1 MILNAH
7 QDTWKKVCIGSSQI
21 RSMKSVSLLIL
32 GLTLWHQLGL
42 PFSLKAHPI
51 SLSTVVANVE
61 TNRVKVEMKILVE
74 DLMLFQEIQPDQNQV
89 LTTDVLQTASNQHHQ
104 FLLDYFQI
112 RTLDG
117 KAIPG
122 KVTSTDTK
130 EIPETGV
137 NIDAVMSTSIY
148 YELEFT
154 LDSPPDFLT
163 FSQNFGGD
171 SNPLPS
177 VMDLIVL
184 QNSARLG
191 YPVQISPKNPHST
204 ELDWE
209 NPPTNDRK
217 SWRQRRELMKQR
229 REDLLGIT
237 SYSTTYSYIYIT
249 DSEVRHE
256 ILVPLLTLET
266 WFPIDR
272 QDTNFLEV
280 EEQDKA
286 SAEVEKFFQSHA
298 SVLIDGIQVPANVD
312 RVDFYGLDF
321 RDFAQR
327 STKKRVGIH
336 NARAGII
343 LSYATK
349 QAPQTLKVTW
359 ETFNQ
364 HTPLLNSVVYDHNDA
379 GFRQFFTPAEPSFE
393 WTNQTES
400 DSPIV
405 SATLPS
411 PRIQPAIKL
420 SLVSLSG
427 LLIAIISLLTA
438 LRKRRRAF
446 LAVAVIAGT
455 AAGALWPFN
464 LGVVSIPRTIPKEQI
479 ISTEEA
485 DQVFAALHG
494 NIYRA
499 FDYRQESQVY
509 DVLAES
515 VTGDLLESLY
525 LKIKEGLR
533 MEEQGGAI
541 ARVNSSVIN
550 QKTLQDRLFSHG
562 QPQFHYQCTW
572 NVSGTVEHWG
582 HIHTRENQYEALFT
596 VSAAEDAWK
605 ITDLDVA
612 SETRISFQTGLRE
625 TK

>member
-1 MILNAH
+1 MILYSL
-7 QDTWKKVCIGSSQI
+7 QDIWKTISIACRHISAKNWPSSL
-21 RSMKSVSLLIL
+21 VL
-32 GLTLWHQLGL
+32 GLTLWHQMVIS
-42 PFSLKAHPI
+42 PSLEAHPI

-74 DLMLFQEIQPDQNQV
+74 DLMLFQQIQPNKDQL
-89 LTTDVLQTASNQHHQ
+89 LTAEALKAASDQHHQ
-104 FLLDYFQI
+104 FLLDYFQV
-112 RTLDG
+112 RTVDG
-117 KAIPG
+117 NAVPG
-122 KVTSTDTK
+122 KVISTDTK
-130 EIPETGV
+130 EIPDTGV
-137 NIDAVMSTSIY
+137 TVDAVMSTSIY
-148 YELEFT
+148 YELEFALET
-154 LDSPPDFLT
+154 SPQFLT

-191 YPVQISPKNPHST
+191 YPVQISPQNPHST

-237 SYSTTYSYIYIT
+237 SYSTTYSYVYIT
-249 DSEVRHE
+249 DTEVRHE

-272 QDTNFLEV
+272 QNADFLEV
-280 EEQDKA
+280 EEQE
-286 SAEVEKFFQSHA
+286 SATISVEAFFQNHA
-298 SVLIDGIQVPANVD
+298 SVLIDGIQVPAKVD

-343 LSYATK
+343 LSYAAK
-349 QAPQTLKVTW
+349 QPPQKLKLTW

-364 HTPLLNSVVYDHNDA
+364 HTPLLNSVVYDHKEP

-393 WTNQTES
+393 WENKAEPS
-400 DSPIV
+400 AAVV
-405 SATLPS
+405 SATLPT
-411 PRIQPAIKL
+411 PRLQPVTEL
-420 SLVSLSG
+420 SLVSAG
-427 LLIAIISLLTA
+427 GFFTAIICLFAAIFRRSL
-438 LRKRRRAF
+438 AF
-446 LAVAVIAGT
+446 FGAATLFAV
-455 AAGALWPFN
+455 AAGALLPQKI
-464 LGVVSIPRTIPKEQI
+464 GTVSIPRTVPAEEI
-479 ISTEEA
+479 ISTEEG
-485 DQVFAALHG
+485 DQVFAALHS

-499 FDYRQESQVY
+499 FDYSDESQVY

-515 VTGDLLESLY
+515 VSGKLLDSLY
-525 LKIKEGLR
+525 LQIKEGLR

-541 ARVNSSVIN
+541 ARVNSSII
-550 QKTLQDRLFSHG
+550 KEKSIQDRLFTQG
-562 QPQFHYQCTW
+562 QARFLYHCTW

-582 HIHTRENQYEALFT
+582 HVHTRENQYAALFT
-596 VSAAEDAWK
+596 VAGVENAWK
-605 ITDLDVA
+605 ITNLDVE
-612 SETRISFQTGLRE
+612 SETRVSFQTGLRE
-625 TK
+625 TR

>member
-1 MILNAH
+1 MILYAQ
-7 QDTWKKVCIGSSQI
+7 QDFWKRFAIVFQYI
-21 RSMKSVSLLIL
+21 RAMKWPSTLVL
-32 GLTLWHQLGL
+32 GLTLWQQIVLS
-42 PFSLKAHPI
+42 PSLEAHPI

-74 DLMLFQEIQPDQNQV
+74 DLMLFQEIQPNKDQ
-89 LTTDVLQTASNQHHQ
+89 LLAADALKAASDKHHQ

-112 RTLDG
+112 RTIDG

-122 KVTSTDTK
+122 KVVSTDTK

-137 NIDAVMSTSIY
+137 MLDAVMSTSIY
-148 YELEFT
+148 YELEFA
-154 LDSPPDFLT
+154 LDSPPQFLT

-191 YPVQISPKNPHST
+191 YPVQISPMNPHST

-237 SYSTTYSYIYIT
+237 SYSTTYSYVYIT
-249 DSEVRHE
+249 DTEVRHE

-272 QDTNFLEV
+272 QQADFLEV
-280 EEQDKA
+280 EEQE
-286 SAEVEKFFQSHA
+286 SATKSVEAFFQDHA
-298 SVLIDGIQVPANVD
+298 SVLIDGIQVPAKVD

-343 LSYATK
+343 LSYAAK
-349 QAPQTLKVTW
+349 QPPQKLKLTW

-364 HTPLLNSVVYDHNDA
+364 HTPLLNSVVYDHKDT

-393 WTNQTES
+393 WENKADPS
-400 DSPIV
+400 V
-405 SATLPS
+405 AVASAILPT
-411 PRIQPAIKL
+411 PKMQPVAKF
-420 SLVSLSG
+420 SLVSAG
-427 LLIAIISLLTA
+427 GFLTA
-438 LRKRRRAF
+438 LICLFTAVFRRSLAF
-446 LAVAVIAGT
+446 LGAATLFAIG
-455 AAGALWPFN
+455 AGALWPQQI
-464 LGVVSIPRTIPKEQI
+464 GAVSIPRTVPAEEI
-479 ISTEEA
+479 ISTTEA
-485 DQVFAALHG
+485 DQVFAALHS

-499 FDYRQESQVY
+499 FDYSQESQVY

-515 VTGDLLESLY
+515 VSGELLDSLY
-525 LKIKEGLR
+525 LQITEGLR

-541 ARVNSSVIN
+541 ARVTSSIIKEKSV
-550 QKTLQDRLFSHG
+550 QDRLFTQG
-562 QPQFHYQCTW
+562 QARFLYHCTW

-582 HIHTRENQYEALFT
+582 HVHTRENQYAALFT
-596 VSAAEDAWK
+596 VAGVDNAWK
-605 ITDLDVA
+605 ITHLDVE
-612 SETRISFQTGLRE
+612 SENRVRFQTGLRE
-625 TK
+625 TR